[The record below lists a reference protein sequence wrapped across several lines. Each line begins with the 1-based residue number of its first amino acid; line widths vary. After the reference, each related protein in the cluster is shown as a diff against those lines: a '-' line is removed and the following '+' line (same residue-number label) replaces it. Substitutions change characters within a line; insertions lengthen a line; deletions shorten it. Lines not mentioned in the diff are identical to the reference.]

1 MADDR
6 LRRLINRFAT
16 AAKAHHEALEVLDDV
31 DANRHA
37 RLIAGLYDA
46 IVREGEAGR
55 EGLLTLLDSRD
66 DAVAGMVAVYSLSYR
81 PERCVA
87 VLRRIAAGE
96 GLLAF
101 RASVALQRWENGDW
115 G

>member
-1 MADDR
+1 MTDDR
-6 LRRLINRFAT
+6 IRRLINRFAT
-16 AAKAHHEALEVLDDV
+16 AAKAHHEALEALDDV

-37 RLIAGLYDA
+37 RIITGLYDA
-46 IVREGEAGR
+46 IVSEGEAGR

-66 DAVAGMVAVYSLSYR
+66 DAVAGMAAVYSLRYR
-81 PERCVA
+81 PERSVA
-87 VLRRIAAGE
+87 VLRRLAAGE

-101 RASVALQRWENGDW
+101 RASVALQRWEEGEW